1 MADLRIKPK
10 AMAVFRRGE
19 QILVNEVR
27 ERDGALVGFRIPGGH
42 IEFGEKALDTIHR
55 EIREEMDAG
64 LEDVRQ
70 IAVLENVFTYDG
82 EAGHEMIFV
91 FEARFSDPAFYTKE
105 KIEAQ
110 EDNGTPFIL
119 TWHHPDML
127 PDGVPLFPDGLRDL
141 L

>member
-1 MADLRIKPK
+1 MTEPRIKPK
-10 AMAVFRRGE
+10 AMVVFRRGD

-27 ERDGALVGFRIPGGH
+27 EKDGALVGFRIPGGH

-55 EIREEMDAG
+55 EMREELDAG

-70 IAVLENVFTYDG
+70 IAVLENVFTYGG
-82 EAGHEMIFV
+82 EPWHEMIFV
-91 FEARFSDPAFYTKE
+91 FEARFSDPLFYTKE
-105 KIEAQ
+105 NIEAQ
-110 EDNGTPFIL
+110 EDNGTPFTL